1 MSVWTCAICDHQ
13 YDSAEGDLPH
23 GIAPGTTLEALPQ
36 DWTCP
41 ECGASKIEFAQV
53 SGSSSNGSGWT
64 TANS

>member
-13 YDSAEGDLPH
+13 YDSEEGDLRH
-23 GIAPGTTLEALPQ
+23 GIAPGTALEALPQ

-41 ECGASKIEFAQV
+41 ECGASKIEFAQIA
-53 SGSSSNGSGWT
+53 GSSSDGSGWT